1 MNLNC
6 MLVTSTLRF
15 SLTINPI
22 IFSWN
27 LCFDLVFNDMGNELF
42 YPIKI
47 TLICHLFFFFLFLR
61 NMSSK
66 FVGKLVVTLVFF
78 PNLLGYIVKKQS
90 LFCWNEIYVDG
101 KGRREK
107 SKIFFFLRFFLSWL
121 KIEGLGG
128 PGVFQSSDAK
138 I

>member
-1 MNLNC
+1 
-6 MLVTSTLRF
+6 
-15 SLTINPI
+15 
-22 IFSWN
+22 
-27 LCFDLVFNDMGNELF
+27 
-42 YPIKI
+42 
-47 TLICHLFFFFLFLR
+47 
-61 NMSSK
+61 MSSK

-90 LFCWNEIYVDG
+90 WFVGMKFMWTG
-101 KGRREK
+101 KEGEK
-107 SKIFFFLRFFLSWL
+107 NQRFFFFLRFFLSWL